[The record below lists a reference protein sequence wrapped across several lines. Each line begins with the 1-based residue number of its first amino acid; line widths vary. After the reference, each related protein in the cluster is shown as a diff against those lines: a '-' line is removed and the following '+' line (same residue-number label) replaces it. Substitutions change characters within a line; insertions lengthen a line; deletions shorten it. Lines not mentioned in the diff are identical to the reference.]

1 MTTASETSCS
11 GIRPRIVALVGPTG
25 AGKTDLGIA
34 LATRFDAEVVNADSR
49 QVYRRLDIGSA
60 KPTPAQRAAVPHHVI
75 DVVEPEATFDC
86 AQFRRLAVAAI
97 TDITRRGKRT
107 LIVGGTGLY
116 LKVVL
121 HGLFNGPQRDAQLR
135 ARLFAEE
142 EATPGSLH
150 RRLRDVDPTA
160 AARLHPH
167 DRVRIVR
174 AIEVHQ
180 LTGQPI
186 SAWQSTHAFGEHEFD
201 ALVLGLSLPRA
212 ALYARIAARCE
223 AMVRAG
229 LVEEVRQLYA
239 AGLDP
244 DLPALR
250 SPGYAEIGDHV
261 RGRCDLPTAIARM
274 AQATRR
280 LAKRQLTWFRG
291 DPQIVWHAPDGA
303 ALARA
308 AADFWRVPGPGAA
321 TS

>member
-1 MTTASETSCS
+1 MATASEATVP
-11 GIRPRIVALVGPTG
+11 GAPLRLVALVGPTG
-25 AGKTDLGIA
+25 AGKTDVGIA
-34 LATRFDAEVVNADSR
+34 LARRFDAEIVNADSR

-75 DVVEPEATFDC
+75 DVVEPDAAFDC

-97 TDITRRGKRT
+97 ADITRRGKRA

-121 HGLFNGPQRDAQLR
+121 RGLFDGPARDGQLR
-135 ARLFAEE
+135 ARLLAEE
-142 EATPGSLH
+142 SAAPGALH
-150 RRLRDVDPTA
+150 RRLRDVDPTT

-174 AIEVHQ
+174 ALEVYQ

-186 SAWQSTHAFGEHEFD
+186 SAWQSTHAFAEHVFD

-212 ALYARIAARCE
+212 ELYARIAARCQ
-223 AMVRAG
+223 AMVHDG

-239 AGLDP
+239 SGLDP

-261 RGRCDLPTAIARM
+261 RGRCDLPSAIGRM

-291 DPQIVWHAPDGA
+291 DPQIVWHAPDLA
-303 ALARA
+303 ALERA
-308 AADFWRVPGPGAA
+308 AADFWCVTA
-321 TS
+321 